1 MANKI
6 KVSALSGSRMLKSE
20 ERAEK
25 SFLKMTDFWRSQIG
39 RVIDDGPGYVVLPEA
54 ADRFLDMDDRQTAV
68 YDSIREERSLDM
80 FCGLA
85 REYGTSLVFNIKI
98 EGRNSS
104 FAVDS
109 KGDVIGRYDK
119 VFPMSTEIAQGI
131 EPGNEAVAF
140 QFGQIEKAGFAVCF
154 DLNFKEL
161 RDEYVKLKPD
171 VIFFSSMYHGGL
183 AQKIW
188 AYETRSYFVAS
199 VCGNPSAITAPNGRI
214 IAQSTNYTPYCTA
227 EINLDSE
234 LIHLD
239 FNVEKLHEMK
249 KKYSEGV
256 KIDDVGYL
264 GSVLVS
270 CETDETSMGK
280 LMEEFQMTPL
290 DDYLDY
296 SRNKRR
302 EALE

>member
-6 KVSALSGSRMLKSE
+6 KISALCGSRTLKSE
-20 ERAEK
+20 SGAEK
-25 SFLKMTDFWRSQIG
+25 SFSKMTDFWRGRIG
-39 RVIDDGPGYVVLPEA
+39 QVISDRPGYVVLPEA
-54 ADRFLDMDDRQTAV
+54 ADRFLDMDEKQSAV

-85 REYGTSLVFNIKI
+85 REYGTSLVFNIKV
-98 EGRNSS
+98 GRRNSS
-104 FAVDS
+104 FAVDL
-109 KGDVIGRYDK
+109 KGDTIGRYDK
-119 VFPMSTEIAQGI
+119 VFPISTEMEQGI
-131 EPGNEAVAF
+131 IPGNEAAVF
-140 QFGQIEKAGFAVCF
+140 PFGEIKKAGFAVCF

-161 RDEYVKLKPD
+161 REEYAKLKPD
-171 VIFFSSMYHGGL
+171 VMFFSSMYHGGL

-199 VCGNPSAITAPNGRI
+199 ICGNPSAITAPNGRI

-227 EINLDSE
+227 EINLDSK

-239 FNVEKLHEMK
+239 FNVEKLQAMK
-249 KKYSEGV
+249 KKYGAGV

-270 CETDETSMGK
+270 CETEEMSMEG
-280 LMEEFQMTPL
+280 LMEEFQITPL
-290 DDYLDY
+290 DDYLDS
-296 SRNKRR
+296 SRKKRK
-302 EALE
+302 EALK